1 MTTRTRRP
9 RRRLDLAD
17 YGERVD
23 AFLAQVNEA
32 TYRQLAGLDEEMGLE
47 AIYAEHR
54 ALFEPAVIDGLR
66 AASEGD
72 AEAAAEARALLGFA
86 VAGHV
91 AAAVSDLTDAVET
104 AQARAIVVWR
114 GERMPYRDVWN
125 RATDI
130 AHRAE
135 RNALARSYYDAVEAI
150 NPLRQERFER
160 MAEAVRALGYAD
172 TSDMVRRTAGFD
184 PEELAADQ
192 RAFLADSETSYFAAL
207 RRFLAEI
214 DIEQGDASLVDLARI
229 LRGAGW
235 DAWFPARGMLPAL
248 RGTLAGMGIDLDTQ
262 RAITLDVE
270 RRERKSPRAFC
281 APIHVPD
288 DVRLVIQPR
297 GGWDDYA
304 AALHEAGHA
313 EHFAHV
319 ARDLPVAFRRLGDDS
334 LTEGYGM
341 LLELL
346 VGDPAWLM
354 EHIGM
359 PEGEALAFA
368 DFHAFWSL
376 AGLRKRAANL
386 LYELAVHRGSDP
398 DLAREQYAG
407 MIGLSLGVRT
417 APEDYLDAIDDN
429 LYVARYVRA
438 DMVQGSLGAWLKTS
452 FGAAWW
458 RSPDAGAALRRS
470 WSRGQQWGAQDVV
483 AHLGY
488 DRLDWRPVLRQIRTR
503 LIGEMSG
510 YGGPNITTRAG
521 TRKV

>member
-32 TYRQLAGLDEEMGLE
+32 TYRQLAGLGEEMGLE

-214 DIEQGDASLVDLARI
+214 DIEHGDASRVDLARCP
-229 LRGAGW
+229 RCAGRWPAWASTSTRSAPSPSTSSGAMGSRRAPSARRSTSQTTCASSSSREGAGTTTPPRSTK
-235 DAWFPARGMLPAL
+235 PAMPSTSPTWP
-248 RGTLAGMGIDLDTQ
+248 GT
-262 RAITLDVE
+262 
-270 RRERKSPRAFC
+270 C
-281 APIHVPD
+281 
-288 DVRLVIQPR
+288 
-297 GGWDDYA
+297 
-304 AALHEAGHA
+304 
-313 EHFAHV
+313 
-319 ARDLPVAFRRLGDDS
+319 
-334 LTEGYGM
+334 
-341 LLELL
+341 
-346 VGDPAWLM
+346 
-354 EHIGM
+354 
-359 PEGEALAFA
+359 
-368 DFHAFWSL
+368 
-376 AGLRKRAANL
+376 
-386 LYELAVHRGSDP
+386 
-398 DLAREQYAG
+398 
-407 MIGLSLGVRT
+407 
-417 APEDYLDAIDDN
+417 
-429 LYVARYVRA
+429 
-438 DMVQGSLGAWLKTS
+438 
-452 FGAAWW
+452 
-458 RSPDAGAALRRS
+458 RSPSAAS
-470 WSRGQQWGAQDVV
+470 A
-483 AHLGY
+483 
-488 DRLDWRPVLRQIRTR
+488 
-503 LIGEMSG
+503 
-510 YGGPNITTRAG
+510 TTA
-521 TRKV
+521 